1 MALALRSPS
10 PAVNWQIVFTEPGL
24 SSIKFDS
31 DYPIIWQVLSSIYVR
46 INQVKSTVYTNNWLI
61 LRVLLVIF
69 PLTSFGK
76 NLLWKANIIIRS
88 FFDLTDKLKN
98 L

>member
-31 DYPIIWQVLSSIYVR
+31 DYPIIWQVLNSI
-46 INQVKSTVYTNNWLI
+46 INDNNQVKSVFYANNWLI
-61 LRVLLVIF
+61 FKVLSVIL
-69 PLTSFGK
+69 PLTSLGV
-76 NLLWKANIIIRS
+76 NLL
-88 FFDLTDKLKN
+88 
-98 L
+98 